1 MTDYFIDLIK
11 IFHQFCE
18 PLPAKYRDFKT
29 KLHQLFPIIF
39 DTKHICFNIRKKM
52 TSHNPSLERIV
63 TSSNLNDLFSAMGL
77 CHIL

>member
-1 MTDYFIDLIK
+1 MYRFLDLIK

-52 TSHNPSLERIV
+52 TSHYPNLEVIV
-63 TSSNLNDLFSAMGL
+63 SSSNLNDLYSAMGWFK
-77 CHIL
+77 IS